1 MSGDVEPAGGR
12 RWHRRADGAG
22 LRRTA
27 RAAGP
32 ASSPDPV
39 SFSLASR
46 SLPFSPCRVLGRSR
60 LSGSSCAAATP
71 RAGGGGAGGAST
83 TPHGPLS
90 PRVSA
95 TPSGRRPQG
104 SRPRSG
110 AAGCCRTRA
119 FLFWSYRNYYS
130 FLNEALGMQTHI
142 CIIKNFIFSS
152 FIEHYNTFNT
162 EIRCHL
168 ITRMKQSDAVTE
180 MKQVYTKAI
189 LAFCIKYSTGEK
201 IT

>member
-46 SLPFSPCRVLGRSR
+46 VPAFPSLQSARAKPVEQQQLRGCHAQGR
-60 LSGSSCAAATP
+60 
-71 RAGGGGAGGAST
+71 GGGAGGAST

-95 TPSGRRPQG
+95 TPSGPAAALLVAVERVHFY
-104 SRPRSG
+104 SG
-110 AAGCCRTRA
+110 ATG
-119 FLFWSYRNYYS
+119 
-130 FLNEALGMQTHI
+130 
-142 CIIKNFIFSS
+142 IIIVS
-152 FIEHYNTFNT
+152 
-162 EIRCHL
+162 
-168 ITRMKQSDAVTE
+168 
-180 MKQVYTKAI
+180 
-189 LAFCIKYSTGEK
+189 
-201 IT
+201 